1 MLTTPKY
8 YSPGD
13 APLSGQDGAKRSGFQ
28 LNIPRNNTSPR
39 SFSELLDYAPN
50 APPLMGGADFNMLM
64 DDITPTRDMCSKE
77 ELTDMP
83 REKGADR
90 VIPTYEQ
97 PSKKSQKSIHCGDPR
112 FIGKVNQLEV
122 QRNYAFIGEL
132 RREELK
138 ECDAQYRALP
148 EDTPAE
154 QREILRAKLLKLK
167 KQVGEMERRKAE
179 TEMREKL
186 VKAELRAIAQGKKA
200 DFVKDKD
207 IKRFTSESLYCASAG
222 TRRGD
227 RKLQKARKKRGSLTM

>member
-13 APLSGQDGAKRSGFQ
+13 IPPSKRNVPERSSLE
-28 LNIPRNNTSPR
+28 LNLPHHNTYQR

-50 APPLMGGADFNMLM
+50 APPRMGSKGFDAIM
-64 DDITPTRDMCSKE
+64 DDTIPVRNLCSKDGI
-77 ELTDMP
+77 TDMP
-83 REKGADR
+83 REKGADKT
-90 VIPTYEQ
+90 IPTYEQ
-97 PSKKSQKSIHCGDPR
+97 FSKKKQGYIHHGDPR

-122 QRNYAFIGEL
+122 QRNYAFIGDL
-132 RREELK
+132 RREELR

-148 EDTPAE
+148 EDTPEE
-154 QREILRAKLLKLK
+154 QREALRTKLLRLK

-200 DFVKDKD
+200 NFVREKD

-222 TRRGD
+222 TRKGD
-227 RKLQKARKKRGSLTM
+227 RKLQKARKKRGLLNL